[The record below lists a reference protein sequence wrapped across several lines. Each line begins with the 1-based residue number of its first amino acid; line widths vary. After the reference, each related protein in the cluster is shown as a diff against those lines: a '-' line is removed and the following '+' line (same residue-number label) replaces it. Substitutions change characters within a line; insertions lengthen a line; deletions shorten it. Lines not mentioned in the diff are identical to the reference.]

1 MPRFTTVTEALEDT
15 AVEVGLLANRLHGA
29 RAALGRVESAGFAA
43 DHPPVAGALGGFVE
57 AWSAA
62 VVAMGEGV
70 RGLGANVDASAAAY
84 ERTDASLFAP
94 W

>member
-1 MPRFTTVTEALEDT
+1 MPRFTTVTEALEQT

-29 RAALGRVESAGFAA
+29 RAALARVESAGLAA
-43 DHPPVAGALGGFVE
+43 DHPPVAGALGAFVD

-62 VVAMGEGV
+62 VVAMDEGV
-70 RGLGANVDASAAAY
+70 SRLGTNVGASAGAY
-84 ERTDASLFAP
+84 ERSDASLFSP